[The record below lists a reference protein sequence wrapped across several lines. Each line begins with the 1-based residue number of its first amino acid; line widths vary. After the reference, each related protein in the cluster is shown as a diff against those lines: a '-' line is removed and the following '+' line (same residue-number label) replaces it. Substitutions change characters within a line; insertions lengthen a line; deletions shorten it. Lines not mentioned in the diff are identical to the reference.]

1 MKPSK
6 GELTKDV
13 MNNQKTWFGETY
25 QLEKK
30 KHSLHMGHIWIVS
43 NVSTLFSFCENR
55 VLPSQMNGRTGT
67 TLKNSS
73 G

>member
-43 NVSTLFSFCENR
+43 NVSTLFSIQIFN
-55 VLPSQMNGRTGT
+55 
-67 TLKNSS
+67 LKMVKALFPPYL
-73 G
+73 

>member
-30 KHSLHMGHIWIVS
+30 STHFIWGIY
-43 NVSTLFSFCENR
+43 
-55 VLPSQMNGRTGT
+55 G
-67 TLKNSS
+67 
-73 G
+73 

>member
-30 KHSLHMGHIWIVS
+30 KHSLHMGHIWMVS
-43 NVSTLFSFCENR
+43 NVSTLFSFQIFN
-55 VLPSQMNGRTGT
+55 
-67 TLKNSS
+67 LKMVKALFPPYL
-73 G
+73 